1 MYEIKRLI
9 LLKYFKENNI
19 NIDDITIDKSKNK
32 DMYYVTFWKNK
43 KVVSYSYKMNIS
55 DIEHYLNG
63 ISLVYSYEWENNH

>member
-19 NIDDITIDKSKNK
+19 NIDDITIDKIKNVK
-32 DMYYVTFWKNK
+32 MYYVTFWYNK
-43 KVVSYSYKMNIS
+43 KVVSYSYKMGIN

-63 ISLVYSYEWENNH
+63 ISLAYSYEWKNNH